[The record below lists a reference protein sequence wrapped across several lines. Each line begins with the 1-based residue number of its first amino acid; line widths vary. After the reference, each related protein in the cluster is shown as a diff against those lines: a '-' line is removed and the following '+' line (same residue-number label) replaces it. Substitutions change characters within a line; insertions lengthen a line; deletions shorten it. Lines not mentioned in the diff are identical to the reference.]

1 MLKDFKELLA
11 LVSKEKKKK
20 IVVAMAQDSEV
31 LLALDAAYS
40 AGLTEAILIGSVAK
54 MQEIAAQTH
63 IDLGRYTLIDEQDEN
78 RCARLAVQHVREGKA
93 QVIMKGLCS
102 TASFLKAILHKEQG
116 LRRAK
121 VLSHLAVFES
131 ENYHKLLFMSDAAM
145 NIAPDLNEKI
155 AITQNALDAAHA
167 LGYELPKVAMISAVE
182 KVNPAA
188 MPSTADA
195 ALIAKMSERNQIKN
209 AVIDGPLA
217 LDNALSPK
225 ANEIKGLVSKVG
237 GDADI
242 CIVPNIETGNVFYK
256 LMTVLGNALVAGV
269 ILGASAPVVLTS
281 RADSENAKYLSIV
294 TALAISQ
301 KWSVS

>member
-1 MLKDFKELLA
+1 MLKDFKELLGT
-11 LVSKEKKKK
+11 VSKEKKKK
-20 IVVAMAQDSEV
+20 IVVAMAQDAEV

-40 AGLTEAILIGSVAK
+40 AGLTEAILVGSK
-54 MQEIAAQTH
+54 QKLKEIAIENN
-63 IDLGRYTLIDEQDEN
+63 IDLERYEIIDEEDEAV
-78 RCARLAVQHVREGKA
+78 CAQIAVKQVKDGNA
-93 QVIMKGLCS
+93 QVLMKGVCS
-102 TASFLKAILHKEQG
+102 TASFLKAILHKENG
-116 LRRAK
+116 LRKAK
-121 VLSHLAVFES
+121 VLSHMAVFES
-131 ENYHKLLFMSDAAM
+131 KNYHKLLFMSDAAM

-155 AITQNALDAAHA
+155 AITQNALDAVHA
-167 LGYELPKVAMISAVE
+167 LGYQLPKAAMISAVE

-209 AVIDGPLA
+209 AIIDGPLA

-225 ANEIKGLVSKVG
+225 ANEVKGLVSAVG

-269 ILGASAPVVLTS
+269 ILGASVPVVLTS
-281 RADSENAKYLSIV
+281 RADSENSKYLSII

-301 KWSVS
+301 KWSV